1 MDYYLRDE
9 VMAEHAQLLKLL
21 NECKEDIVKAN
32 VRPLP
37 ESCFKAVNNFLNA
50 TCPILGVPDVLRF
63 MIMLDSPFYRLQPK
77 YDELKQKLVNQLWWI
92 RRRDKKTQQSVG
104 NVSQRKMV

>member
-1 MDYYLRDE
+1 MQIRYF
-9 VMAEHAQLLKLL
+9 
-21 NECKEDIVKAN
+21 KAN

-50 TCPILGVPDVLRF
+50 TCPILGVPDVLKF

-77 YDELKQKLVNQLWWI
+77 YDERKQKLVNQLGHDAAADLTKPFQ
-92 RRRDKKTQQSVG
+92 DKDFI
-104 NVSQRKMV
+104 RKMNDYSVRVWPNLFVQ